1 MNEDDRYLEA
11 RRVLEAERV
20 YRGYVGRAG
29 PAPVPDGEA
38 ARGLQE
44 RAPKAT
50 VKAILRGWLDW
61 FKMAEVPQQE
71 PVFSEADRIEAHGLG
86 VRL

>member
-11 RRVLEAERV
+11 RRLLEAERV
-20 YRGYVGRAG
+20 YRGDVGGGGLVAV
-29 PAPVPDGEA
+29 PAGEA
-38 ARGLQE
+38 AHCLRK